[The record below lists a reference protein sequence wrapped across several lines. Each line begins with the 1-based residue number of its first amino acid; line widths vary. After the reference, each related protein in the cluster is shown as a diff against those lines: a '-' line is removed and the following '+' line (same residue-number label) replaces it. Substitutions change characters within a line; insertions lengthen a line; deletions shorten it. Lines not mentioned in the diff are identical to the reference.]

1 MTKSRPALV
10 LLIAVVLGL
19 SVAVPA
25 EDVPE
30 TAYDESESL
39 PYEST
44 SVFSI
49 AVPKAVAQAPA
60 VRNRVPLLRLGRQQ
74 TALIAAEKAN
84 RMAIG
89 AK

>member
-10 LLIAVVLGL
+10 LLIAVVLGV

-44 SVFSI
+44 SVFSS

-60 VRNRVPLLRLGRQQ
+60 VRNRVPLLRHGRQQ
-74 TALIAAEKAN
+74 TAPIAAENAT
-84 RMAIG
+84 RMATG

>member
-1 MTKSRPALV
+1 MTKSHPALV

-19 SVAVPA
+19 SVAVSA

-49 AVPKAVAQAPA
+49 AVPKAVAPAPA

-74 TALIAAEKAN
+74 TAPIAAENATH
-84 RMAIG
+84 RATG

>member
-1 MTKSRPALV
+1 MSISRPALV

-25 EDVPE
+25 TTCERPR
-30 TAYDESESL
+30 TTSPSL
-39 PYEST
+39 HYESS

-49 AVPKAVAQAPA
+49 AVPKAVAQVPA

-74 TALIAAEKAN
+74 TALIAAENAN

>member
-1 MTKSRPALV
+1 MTKSHPALV

-25 EDVPE
+25 EV
-30 TAYDESESL
+30 L

-74 TALIAAEKAN
+74 TAPIAAAN
-84 RMAIG
+84 LVARL
-89 AK
+89 AKIYGRVPERE

>member
-1 MTKSRPALV
+1 MTQSHPALV
-10 LLIAVVLGL
+10 LLTAVVVGL

-25 EDVPE
+25 DDVRE
-30 TAYDESESL
+30 TAHDESESL
-39 PYEST
+39 HYESS

-49 AVPKAVAQAPA
+49 AVPKAVAQAQA

-74 TALIAAEKAN
+74 TALIAAENAN